1 MRNIPSDSRGKMELV
16 KRIMEQELTELQRQ
30 TLVDYYIRGMTMT
43 EIARARSVTPSTVYR
58 TLTRGMARI
67 WRFLL
72 LDPEDCKKIVNSP
85 GKIRQKLA
93 KSGKNGIISDIYKNS
108 PVSLSAHRGT
118 DYVKGR
124 FD

>member
-1 MRNIPSDSRGKMELV
+1 MELV
-16 KRIMEQELTELQRQ
+16 KRIMEQELSELQRQ
-30 TLVDYYIRGMTMT
+30 ALVDYYIRGMTMT

-93 KSGKNGIISDIYKNS
+93 KSGKKWYNIGYIKKS

>member
-1 MRNIPSDSRGKMELV
+1 MRNIPSDSRGKLELV
-16 KRIMEQELTELQRQ
+16 KRIMEQELSELQKQ

-43 EIARARSVTPSTVYR
+43 EIARARSVTPSTVNR

-93 KSGKNGIISDIYKNS
+93 KSGKNGIISDI
-108 PVSLSAHRGT
+108 
-118 DYVKGR
+118 
-124 FD
+124 

>member
-1 MRNIPSDSRGKMELV
+1 MRNIPSDSRGKLELV
-16 KRIMEQELTELQRQ
+16 KRIMEQELSELQRQ
-30 TLVDYYIRGMTMT
+30 TLVDYYIRGMTM
-43 EIARARSVTPSTVYR
+43 TVYR

-93 KSGKNGIISDIYKNS
+93 KSGKNGIISDI
-108 PVSLSAHRGT
+108 
-118 DYVKGR
+118 
-124 FD
+124 

>member
-1 MRNIPSDSRGKMELV
+1 MAKVFIT
-16 KRIMEQELTELQRQ
+16 LTGTKHYFGNDFLMIIDESHKTVPQIGAMYAGDQNRKQ

-93 KSGKNGIISDIYKNS
+93 KSGKNGIISDI
-108 PVSLSAHRGT
+108 
-118 DYVKGR
+118 
-124 FD
+124 

>member
-16 KRIMEQELTELQRQ
+16 KRIMEQELSELQRQ

-43 EIARARSVTPSTVYR
+43 EIARARSVSPSTVYR

-93 KSGKNGIISDIYKNS
+93 KSGQNGIISDI
-108 PVSLSAHRGT
+108 
-118 DYVKGR
+118 
-124 FD
+124 